1 MCRVVLL
8 LLAAASARADTLFF
22 LASLD
27 AYGHYNHSWFSSGN
41 WYYPLPAGGYTN
53 AYRLPVPGDT
63 AVLKSSVNA
72 ALNSVYISTLI
83 TGGNPVTGGNFIV
96 NVSLQTDGGSFTDSS
111 LDIQSQWLAS
121 GDVYLTGS
129 SITVDA
135 GAYLQISK
143 GTKSGASL
151 NLTDSDLY
159 NVGQILLT
167 DQTTLSFAGGT
178 NRFSLLPNAILSGTG
193 TNWVVTFGGPGD
205 LVFFDND
212 GVVRCDS
219 GTLHLN
225 TGLPNNV
232 VWTNSH
238 NVGKFKTT
246 ATNAT
251 IEVDGALTVPAGMTY
266 LFSGPGL
273 SRLTDSTT
281 TVNGALSIGAMDPTS
296 HLIDVGTLEV
306 IQEDLA
312 GPGTVHVVASN
323 GFPSALNLIG
333 GNASGGN
340 VRVATVT
347 IDPGGRLNLNTATN
361 GDVSLWGATIN
372 NGGTTTWI
380 GDNSFRNEFGLYN
393 SATFNNLAGALF
405 DARNDAA
412 ISGGAGTNDG
422 TFNNAG
428 TFRKSAGTND
438 TYFWYS
444 YSPGVTFNNTGL
456 LDVQSGRVVLMGG
469 TNSGQF
475 NVADGKRLRF
485 WHSPYTLAA
494 GATFSG
500 DGQVALGG
508 NSPVLVVNANV
519 SVGNLLLADDESAIL
534 DGPGA
539 LTLTG
544 ASTWSAGVMQGT
556 GSLNVATNATLTL
569 GGVGVTVNQRTINNA
584 GTVNCTY
591 SFNGGND
598 AVFNNLPGGVLSLQV
613 SNLGFDYSG
622 SGAVPVFNNAGTV
635 VSPVGFWPTM
645 NWAFTNSGSVLA
657 QGANL
662 TFGRGLTQIA
672 GSTIVAAGATL
683 TPGWTTPLLLQGG
696 TLGGY
701 GTIAGPV
708 VNGATVSFGATPGI
722 LQVNGG
728 WPKYYTQNSNG
739 VLTVKIGGHTAGTQ
753 FDQLAVINNGPA
765 ALGGTLAVSFING
778 FVPALGD
785 SFPVVTFGSSS
796 GAFATVTGNRAGNGL
811 VLVPRNTGTSVTLVA
826 AHDPQLSAPT
836 FSGGRYDFT
845 FNTTTGLSYLV
856 EYAVSLTPPV
866 LWQTLTNIVGNGLSV
881 SVIDPAPPGPQRFYR
896 ARFQ

>member
-1 MCRVVLL
+1 MRCVVLL
-8 LLAAASARADTLFF
+8 LLAAASAQADTLFF
-22 LASLD
+22 LASID
-27 AYGHYNHSWFSSGN
+27 AYGHVNTSWFSSGN
-41 WYYPLPAGGYTN
+41 WYYAAPGGGYIN

-72 ALNSVYISTLI
+72 AGNNIYISTLV
-83 TGGNPVTGGNFIV
+83 TGRNNVIGGNFIV
-96 NVSLQTDGGSFTDSS
+96 NVSLQTSAGTSFTDSS

-121 GDVYLTGS
+121 GDNYLTGS

-135 GAYLQISK
+135 GASLQISK
-143 GTKSGASL
+143 GSL

-167 DQTTLSFAGGT
+167 DQATLSFAGGT
-178 NRFSLLPNAILSGTG
+178 NRFTLLPNAVLSGTG
-193 TNWVVTFGGPGD
+193 TNWVVMFGNAGD
-205 LVFFDND
+205 LTIFDND

-225 TGLPNNV
+225 TGLPNNI

-246 ATNAT
+246 AANAT
-251 IEVDGALTVPAGMTY
+251 IEVDGTLTVPAGMTY
-266 LFSGPGL
+266 LFSGPGR

-281 TVNGALSIGAMDPTS
+281 TVNGVLSVGVVDPAS

-312 GPGTVHVVASN
+312 GPGLVHVVASN
-323 GFPSALNLIG
+323 GFSSALNLIG
-333 GNASGGN
+333 GSN

-347 IDPGGRLNLNTATN
+347 IDPAGQLNLNTATN
-361 GDVSLWGATIN
+361 GDVALWGVTIN
-372 NGGTTTWI
+372 NGGTTTWS
-380 GDNSFRNEFGLYN
+380 GDNSFRNAFGMYN
-393 SATFNNLAGALF
+393 NATFNNLAGALF
-405 DARNDAA
+405 DAQNDAA
-412 ISGGAGTNDG
+412 IMGGAGTNDG

-428 TFRKSAGTND
+428 IFRKSAGTND

-444 YSPGVTFNNTGL
+444 SSPGVTFNNMGL
-456 LDVQSGRVVLMGG
+456 LDVQTGRVVLMGG
-469 TNSGQF
+469 TNSSQF
-475 NVADGKRLRF
+475 NVAAGARLRF
-485 WHSPYTLAA
+485 WHSPYILSA
-494 GATFSG
+494 GATFTGAGS
-500 DGQVALGG
+500 VALGG
-508 NSPVLVVNANV
+508 NAPTLLVNTDVR
-519 SVGNLLLADDESAIL
+519 VGNFLLASDESATL

-544 ASTWSAGVMQGT
+544 ASTWSGGVMQGT
-556 GSLNVATNATLTL
+556 GALNIAANATLTL

-591 SFNGGND
+591 GFNGGKG
-598 AVFNNLPGGVLSLQV
+598 AVFNNLPGGVLNLQV
-613 SNLGFDYSG
+613 SNMGFDYSG
-622 SGAVPVFNNAGTV
+622 SGVVPVLNNAGTV
-635 VSPVGFWPTM
+635 VGPVGFWPNM

-662 TFGRGLTQIA
+662 NLGRGLTQIA
-672 GSTIVAAGATL
+672 GSTVVAAGATL
-683 TPGWTTPLLLQGG
+683 TPGRTAPLLLQGG
-696 TLGGY
+696 ILSGY

-708 VNGATVSFGATPGI
+708 VNGATISFGATPGV
-722 LQVNGG
+722 LQLNGG
-728 WPKYYTQNSNG
+728 FPKYYTQNSNG
-739 VLTVKIGGHTAGTQ
+739 VLAIKIGGHTAGTQ
-753 FDQLAVINNGPA
+753 FDQLAVINNGSA

-796 GAFATVTGNRAGNGL
+796 AAFAIVTGNRAGNGL

-826 AHDPQLSAPT
+826 AHDPQLSAPA

-845 FNTTTGLSYLV
+845 VNTTTGFSYVV
-856 EYAVSLTPPV
+856 EYAGSLTPPV
-866 LWQTLTNIVGNGLSV
+866 PWQTLTNIVGNGLPV
-881 SVIDPAPPGPQRFYR
+881 SVVDPAPPGPQRFYR